1 MKLLTK
7 FIIMFLLSFMYAEC
21 LDIDNQEEC
30 DRVEGCEWSENAGC
44 IEGEWEDDG
53 DEEEFEGCSDID
65 NQEDCERMEG
75 CEWSENA
82 GCIEGEWED
91 DEDGEDDEWED
102 ECRYFENE
110 YECLEAGCSWGE
122 EGCFKSDEDDEE
134 QLSCEELNY
143 QLECEATDQCE
154 WVNDACQSKDDSGGA
169 LDNSSDIEYNLLKN
183 YPNPFN
189 PSTTINF
196 SVSDAS
202 QVSLKVYNVSGKEVS
217 SLVNGFYSAGNY
229 SIQWD
234 AKDSFGNNL
243 SSGIYI
249 YKLNTNQGILSNTMM
264 LIR

>member
-1 MKLLTK
+1 MKLFSK

-21 LDIDNQEEC
+21 SEIDNQEECDRVEGCEWSENAGCIEGEWEDDEEEFEGCSDIDNQEEC

-44 IEGEWEDDG
+44 IEGEWEDD
-53 DEEEFEGCSDID
+53 
-65 NQEDCERMEG
+65 
-75 CEWSENA
+75 
-82 GCIEGEWED
+82 
-91 DEDGEDDEWED
+91 EDGED
-102 ECRYFENE
+102 
-110 YECLEAGCSWGE
+110 E
-122 EGCFKSDEDDEE
+122 EEE
-134 QLSCEELNY
+134 LSCEELNY

-154 WVNDACQSKDDSGGA
+154 WVNDECQSKDDSGGA

-189 PSTTINF
+189 PSTIINF
-196 SVSDAS
+196 SIRNAS

-217 SLVNGFYSAGNY
+217 SLIDGFYSAGNY

-249 YKLNTNQGILSNTMM
+249 TKLNTNEGILSNTMM

>member
-1 MKLLTK
+1 MKIFIRLL
-7 FIIMFLLSFMYAEC
+7 ILSMMSFMYAEC
-21 LDIDNQEEC
+21 LEIDNQEEC
-30 DRVEGCEWSENAGC
+30 ERIEGCEWTENAGC
-44 IEGEWEDDG
+44 V
-53 DEEEFEGCSDID
+53 
-65 NQEDCERMEG
+65 
-75 CEWSENA
+75 
-82 GCIEGEWED
+82 EGEWED
-91 DEDGEDDEWED
+91 DEDGE
-102 ECRYFENE
+102 
-110 YECLEAGCSWGE
+110 G
-122 EGCFKSDEDDEE
+122 DEE
-134 QLSCEELNY
+134 ELSCEELNY